1 MKRSSKIIIAVSIA
15 LVIWLMIAL
24 IYYLWDDSSGWR
36 DGGWYIELWLLAQ
49 VTFYILTPIFLMA
62 IAIGV
67 LRDEKKEPEPYDPYL
82 YDERLNTRAR
92 YSHRAEARPER
103 RPPRQPAPEP
113 RQRPRQRPEPE
124 IRRVQPAP
132 KPRPAPRPQYENVP
146 EYEPSIYDEEIQC
159 PACRRWISTDMPRCA
174 FCRTKVANFNR
185 VRQVQ
190 KQYRSGQI
198 NKIQYDRALKN
209 LKG

>member
-1 MKRSSKIIIAVSIA
+1 MKRGSKIIIAVSIA
-15 LVIWLMIAL
+15 LVIWLMIAI
-24 IYYLWDDSSGWR
+24 IYHLWDDSSMWR
-36 DGGWYIELWLLAQ
+36 EAQWYYEFMLLAQ
-49 VTFYILTPIFLMA
+49 VMFFILTPIFLMA

-67 LRDEKKEPEPYDPYL
+67 LRSEKKEEPEPVDPYY
-82 YDERLNTRAR
+82 YDQHMSTRAR
-92 YSHRAEARPER
+92 YSHRAESR
-103 RPPRQPAPEP
+103 PEP
-113 RQRPRQRPEPE
+113 RPQRQPEPRPRQRPEPE
-124 IRRVQPAP
+124 IRRVPPRP

-174 FCRTKVANFNR
+174 FCRTKVSNFNR